1 MADNCDITFFSGKT
15 NASCKVH
22 DAAWKSGVSLRVTQ
36 PARSEP
42 DKVVLD
48 WNSAIK
54 NSRCVD
60 LYNVYG
66 KLKTSEDCR
75 VALFLQFFM
84 LVKSTLLYTYLWS
97 AHQILS
103 RILLQSNL
111 ALRNFLVTL
120 KLFLSAKNSL
130 LQTLKQSTL
139 KGILYDESRKN
150 GTGSPK
156 HVPF

>member
-1 MADNCDITFFSGKT
+1 MNVTLELELKSGTLADNCDITFFSGKT
-15 NASCKVH
+15 NAACKVH

-84 LVKSTLLYTYLWS
+84 LVKSTLLYPYL
-97 AHQILS
+97 
-103 RILLQSNL
+103 
-111 ALRNFLVTL
+111 
-120 KLFLSAKNSL
+120 
-130 LQTLKQSTL
+130 
-139 KGILYDESRKN
+139 
-150 GTGSPK
+150 
-156 HVPF
+156 